1 MMRCPAEAGPEPH
14 SHPHSPARSL
24 SVVVSSVASDSH
36 TWNLVYLQ
44 LAIQELGHRVHNLG
58 ACVPDGLL
66 VAECLRIR
74 PELVV
79 ISTVNGHGAHDG
91 ARLIAA
97 IRARPELADTPVV
110 IGGMLGISGPGG
122 RRRLAWLREAG
133 FDGVFE
139 ADAGMTAFQTFTR
152 ALSAGSGR

>member
-1 MMRCPAEAGPEPH
+1 MMRSPAEAAPEPH
-14 SHPHSPARSL
+14 PAARSL

-44 LAIQELGHRVHNLG
+44 LAIEELGHRVHNLG

-91 ARLIAA
+91 ARLIA
-97 IRARPELADTPVV
+97 RLRGRPELARTPVV
-110 IGGMLGISGPGG
+110 IGGMLGIAGPGG
-122 RRRLAWLREAG
+122 RRRLTWLREAG

-139 ADAGMTAFQTFTR
+139 ADAGMAAFQSYT
-152 ALSAGSGR
+152 AQLSAGAGR